1 MILHLYVRDTAGQ
14 LLSKSDADCCLVLGE
29 IQVVLVK
36 QILKSHVQ
44 WEFQDPKM
52 EVPTIYIRPI
62 FQAYVSE
69 YHHKIWP
76 YMVQYLHFR
85 ILEISH

>member
-1 MILHLYVRDTAGQ
+1 MD
-14 LLSKSDADCCLVLGE
+14 
-29 IQVVLVK
+29 
-36 QILKSHVQ
+36 
-44 WEFQDPKM
+44 
-52 EVPTIYIRPI
+52 VPTIYFWPI

-85 ILEISH
+85 ILEFPLMIGDLTFGKPT